1 MVCSELMLIWNLN
14 EMYCL
19 LLCSMYRLDG
29 MSFKKIVALQFLL
42 VWHFL
47 WTNNFNHPWSQ
58 VFWSFDIWPC
68 SCLFEI
74 STCYSVFFFKFFTI
88 ALCSYKAVCKQCFY
102 ERLLFGHFF
111 LCWNILKL
119 LQVYTTCSLDQIK
132 PFLVKKTNNNSSNI
146 CWRADGQTGL
156 LLYMY
161 CSAHQHDC
169 FN

>member
-1 MVCSELMLIWNLN
+1 MVCSELILIWNLN

-29 MSFKKIVALQFLL
+29 MSFKKLVALQFLL

-74 STCYSVFFFKFFTI
+74 STCYSVFFN
-88 ALCSYKAVCKQCFY
+88 
-102 ERLLFGHFF
+102 F
-111 LCWNILKL
+111 L
-119 LQVYTTCSLDQIK
+119 
-132 PFLVKKTNNNSSNI
+132 
-146 CWRADGQTGL
+146 L
-156 LLYMY
+156 LLYVVTKQFASNAFMKDFCLGIFSCVEIY
-161 CSAHQHDC
+161 WSSYKCIPHVVSIKLNH
-169 FN
+169 F